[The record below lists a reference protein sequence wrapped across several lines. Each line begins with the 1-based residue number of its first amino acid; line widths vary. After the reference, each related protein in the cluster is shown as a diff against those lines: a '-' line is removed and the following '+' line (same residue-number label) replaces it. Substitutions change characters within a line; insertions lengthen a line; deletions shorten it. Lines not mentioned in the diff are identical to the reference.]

1 MCYHSNI
8 IPLNAVPLDIHTTN
22 LYMCINTNI
31 KIIHAYV
38 GFTHRGKHNYTWHM
52 PVDVHPQAEYLAKD
66 VLPALYGLFLFMV
79 GLVGRF
85 LTAGV
90 VFVGVALLFIV
101 CWYT

>member
-1 MCYHSNI
+1 MDFFATDESF
-8 IPLNAVPLDIHTTN
+8 LV
-22 LYMCINTNI
+22 
-31 KIIHAYV
+31 
-38 GFTHRGKHNYTWHM
+38 
-52 PVDVHPQAEYLAKD
+52 EYCFDFAD